1 MPLTR
6 LLLPDDETH
15 YSLLWRNALV
25 EQAQFFRVA
34 PQDFPE
40 PYIPTHF
47 ADDSFTIEAFEERKL
62 VGTVSIEREFQLK
75 LRHKAL
81 VFRMFVHP
89 AVAGRGIGRLLMNEA
104 IHQAKK
110 VSGLRQLHLTVLATN
125 GRAIRLYQS
134 VGFNEF
140 AREPESVKI
149 DQSYVDELQMQYP
162 LIQPTPELKT

>member
-1 MPLTR
+1 MTLFR

-15 YSLLWRNALV
+15 YSRLWRNALV

-47 ADDSFTIEAFEERKL
+47 ADDSFTIGAFEERKL
-62 VGTVSIEREFQLK
+62 IGTVSVEREFQLK

-89 AVAGRGIGRLLMNEA
+89 AVMGQGIGRLLMTGA
-104 IHQAKK
+104 IHQSEN
-110 VSGLRQLHLTVLATN
+110 VNGLRQLHLTVLATN
-125 GRAIRLYQS
+125 ERAIRLYRS
-134 VGFNEF
+134 VGFTEF

-149 DQSYVDELQMQYP
+149 DQNYVDELQMQYP
-162 LIQPTPELKT
+162 LSRSTLKLSA